1 MFNLA
6 NYLIY
11 AVVLTF
17 TPGPNT
23 ILSMSNGTRFGFKKS
38 LPFIFGVLFG
48 FSAVMLI
55 SAVFSKALYSLIP
68 QIKPVMLIVGAA
80 YMLWLAWKIWKSDT
94 QLNQANDQNAS
105 FLSGLILQF
114 VNVKVYILGITSM
127 STYILPFTSDPWKIA
142 GLSSLLVLSAFLAN
156 LSWLAFGSVFRKLF
170 RNYGKL
176 INGIMALLL
185 VYTAVS
191 LFMN

>member
-156 LSWLAFGSVFRKLF
+156 LSWLAFGSVFHKLF